1 MAQHARYLQG
11 LDCEDLMKPF
21 LETLPPEIDT
31 KLQNIKPPEEQPHIQ
46 VATDLIE
53 DGSFGEQWLVVTD
66 QHLFVIPA
74 EGVDGVVE
82 VPLKVIIETKVE
94 EFVGAGRL
102 EVEHG
107 EGEPTYLYYSNSL
120 APKFAEVA
128 EAIKQLTKGEPP
140 TLPTEIERSRCDTC
154 GRLLPE
160 KDGVCPAC
168 VKKWDTLK
176 RIVSY
181 LSPYRGKVIVL
192 MTFAVASPLINLIPP
207 LLVQRVIDDVL
218 TPRANFELLLWLVL
232 GLLGIMLSTFLFE
245 IIGGFMRA
253 EISSRTSKDI
263 RTQLYQ
269 HVQYMP
275 LRFYGKRQIGSLIAR
290 FTNDADRLE
299 MFLLFGIP
307 FMLSNTLMLIGTL
320 GVLFFLSWKLT
331 LYALLPVPLIV
342 LGGLLI
348 WGRMRRIWIRWHAKW
363 SQLSSHLNESISG
376 IRIVKAFAQ
385 EDREALRFN
394 VRNEELWS
402 VSVTG
407 ERNWFIFFAVM
418 NFLISFGMFFIWY
431 FGGRQILNNELTF
444 GVLMAF
450 IRYLWQ
456 LYRPLQFFSQINN
469 FITRAFAG
477 AERIFEVLDTRP
489 ESFDDPEAIPLSRI
503 EGGVAFKDVT
513 FGYDPGKPVLNEL
526 NFDVKPGE
534 MIGLVGKSGVG
545 KSTVINLICRFYD
558 VNRGSVAIDG
568 VDIRK
573 VRLED
578 LRRHIGIVHQE
589 IFLFD
594 GTIAENIGYGKP
606 EATLD
611 EIVDAAIAAEAH
623 EFIAAKPDGYDTK
636 VGERGNQL
644 SGGEKQRIAIARAIL
659 HDPKILIL
667 DEATSSL
674 DSATEKKIQSAIA
687 RLVKGRTTFA
697 IAHRLSTLRNADRL
711 IVLEDGKI
719 AEVGAHGE
727 LMNRRG
733 IFYNLVNTQQQT
745 SAIIAVGGGKDDPSQ
760 SGR

>member
-1 MAQHARYLQG
+1 MS
-11 LDCEDLMKPF
+11 PF
-21 LETLPPEIDT
+21 LEVLPPEIDA
-31 KLQNIKPPEEQPHIQ
+31 KLQNIKPPEEQTHIQ
-46 VATDLIE
+46 VATDLI
-53 DGSFGEQWLVVTD
+53 DNGSFGEQWLVVTD
-66 QHLFVIPA
+66 QRLLVIPS
-74 EGVDGVVE
+74 EGADGVVE
-82 VPLKVIIETKVE
+82 VPLNVITETRIEE
-94 EFVGAGRL
+94 LVGASRL
-102 EVEHG
+102 EVEHDG
-107 EGEPTYLYYSNSL
+107 TEPTYLYYSNSL
-120 APKFAEVA
+120 SPKFVEIAEG
-128 EAIKQLTKGEPP
+128 IKQLTKGETL

-160 KDGVCPAC
+160 KDGICPAC

-176 RIVSY
+176 RIVGY
-181 LSPYRGKVIVL
+181 LSPYRGKVAVL
-192 MTFAVASPLINLIPP
+192 MTFALATPLINLIPP
-207 LLVQRVIDDVL
+207 LIYRYVIDDIL
-218 TPRANFELLLWLVL
+218 TPRASAGLLILPAI
-232 GLLGIMLSTFLFE
+232 GLLGILLSSFLFE
-245 IIGGFMRA
+245 IISGLMRA
-253 EISSRTSKDI
+253 DVASQTSRDI

-275 LRFYGKRQIGSLIAR
+275 VRFYDKRQVGNLISR

-307 FMLSNTLMLIGTL
+307 FMLSNGLMLVGTL
-320 GVLFFLSWKLT
+320 GVLLYLSWKLT
-331 LYALLPVPLIV
+331 FYALLPVPLLV
-342 LGGLLI
+342 VGSLFI
-348 WGRMRRIWIRWHAKW
+348 WRRMRPIWIRWHAKW

-385 EDREALRFN
+385 EDREAVRFN
-394 VRNEELWS
+394 ARNEELWS

-431 FGGRQILNNELTF
+431 FGGLQILRGELTY

-450 IRYLWQ
+450 LRYLWQ

-477 AERIFEVLDTRP
+477 AERIFEIIDTRS
-489 ESFDDPEAIPLSRI
+489 ESFDDPEATPIPQA
-503 EGGVAFKDVT
+503 EGHVSFKQVT
-513 FGYDPGKPVLNEL
+513 FGYDSGKPVLHEI

-558 VNRGSVAIDG
+558 VNRGSVEIDG

-573 VRLED
+573 IRLED
-578 LRRHIGIVHQE
+578 LRSHIGMVHQDV
-589 IFLFD
+589 FLFD
-594 GTIAENIGYGKP
+594 GTIGENIGYGKP
-606 EATLD
+606 GATLE
-611 EIVDAAIAAEAH
+611 EIVSAAIAAEAH
-623 EFIAAKPDGYDTK
+623 EFIVTKPDGYDTK
-636 VGERGNQL
+636 VGERGGQL

-674 DSATEKKIQSAIA
+674 DSATEKKIQAAIA

-711 IVLEDGKI
+711 IVLEDGR
-719 AEVGAHGE
+719 VGEIGTHEE
-727 LMNRRG
+727 LMDRKG
-733 IFYNLVNTQQQT
+733 IFYNLVHTQQQT
-745 SAIIAVGGGKDDPSQ
+745 SAIMVVGGGKDDPNQ
-760 SGR
+760 AER

>member
-1 MAQHARYLQG
+1 
-11 LDCEDLMKPF
+11 MKPF
-21 LETLPPEIDT
+21 LEALPPEVDA
-31 KLQNIKPPEEQPHIQ
+31 KLQNIKPPEEEARIQ
-46 VATDLIE
+46 VATDLIAE
-53 DGSFGEQWLVVTD
+53 GAFGEQWLVVTD
-66 QHLFVIPA
+66 ERLLVIPT
-74 EGVDGVVE
+74 EGTDGVVE
-82 VPLKVIIETKVE
+82 VPLKVITETKIE

-107 EGEPTYLYYSNSL
+107 KGEPTYLYYSNSL
-120 APKFAEVA
+120 SPKFAEIA
-128 EAIKQLTKGEPP
+128 EAIKQLTKGETP

-160 KDGVCPAC
+160 KDGICPAC

-181 LSPYRGKVIVL
+181 LYPSRVKVVVL
-192 MTFAVASPLINLIPP
+192 MLFALANPLINLIPP
-207 LLVQRVIDDVL
+207 LIYKYVIDDIL
-218 TPRANFELLLWLVL
+218 TPRAAVGLLVLPAL

-245 IIGGFMRA
+245 IISGFLRA
-253 EISSRTSKDI
+253 DVSSKTSKDI
-263 RTQLYQ
+263 RAQLYQ

-275 LRFYGKRQIGSLIAR
+275 VRFYDKRQIGNLIAR

-320 GVLFFLSWKLT
+320 VLMLYLSWKLT

-348 WGRMRRIWIRWHAKW
+348 WGRMRRIWSRWHAKW
-363 SQLSSHLNESISG
+363 SRLSSHLNESISG
-376 IRIVKAFAQ
+376 IRVVKAFAQ
-385 EDREALRFN
+385 EDREAVRFN
-394 VRNEELWS
+394 ARNEELWA

-418 NFLISFGMFFIWY
+418 NFFISFGMISIWY
-431 FGGRQILNNELTF
+431 FGGKEILYNELTY
-444 GVLMAF
+444 GLLAAF
-450 IRYLWQ
+450 IRYLWN
-456 LYRPLQFFSQINN
+456 LYRPLQFFSQLNN

-477 AERIFEVLDTRP
+477 AERIFEILDTRS
-489 ESFDDPEAIPLSRI
+489 ELFEDPEATHLPQI
-503 EGGVAFKDVT
+503 EGRVAFKDVT
-513 FGYDPGKPVLNEL
+513 FGYDPGKPVLNEI
-526 NFDVKPGE
+526 NFDVEPGE

-545 KSTVINLICRFYD
+545 KSTLINLICRFYD
-558 VNRGSVAIDG
+558 ANRGSVDIDG

-573 VRLED
+573 IRLED

-611 EIVDAAIAAEAH
+611 EIVSAAIAAEAH

-644 SGGEKQRIAIARAIL
+644 SGGEKQRIAIARAVL

-674 DSATEKKIQSAIA
+674 DSATEKKIQAAIA

-711 IVLEDGKI
+711 IVLDDGKI
-719 AEVGAHGE
+719 AEVGAHEE
-727 LMNRRG
+727 LMNRKG
-733 IFYNLVNTQQQT
+733 IFYNLVSTQQQT
-745 SAIIAVGGGKDDPSQ
+745 SAIIGVGGGKDDPSQ
-760 SGR
+760 GER

>member
-1 MAQHARYLQG
+1 MT
-11 LDCEDLMKPF
+11 PF
-21 LETLPPEIDT
+21 LETLPPAVDT
-31 KLQNIKPPEEQPHIQ
+31 KLQNIKPPEEEARIQ
-46 VATDLIE
+46 VVTDLID

-66 QHLFVIPA
+66 ERLFVIPT
-74 EGVDGVVE
+74 EGADGVVE
-82 VPLKVIIETKVE
+82 VPLKVITETKIE

-107 EGEPTYLYYSNSL
+107 ASEPTYLYYSNSL
-120 APKFAEVA
+120 SPKFAEVA
-128 EAIKQLTKGEPP
+128 EGIKQLTQGETL
-140 TLPTEIERSRCDTC
+140 TLPTALERSRCDSC

-160 KDGVCPAC
+160 KDGICPAC

-181 LSPYRGKVIVL
+181 LYPYRVKVAIL
-192 MTFAVASPLINLIPP
+192 MTFALASPLINLIPP
-207 LLVQRVIDDVL
+207 LIYKYVIDDIL
-218 TPRANFELLLWLVL
+218 TPRASIGLLILPGL
-232 GLLGIMLSTFLFE
+232 GLLGILLSTSLFE
-245 IIGGFMRA
+245 IMSGFLRA
-253 EISSRTSKDI
+253 DVASQTSKDI

-275 LRFYGKRQIGSLIAR
+275 VRFYSKRQLGNLISR

-307 FMLSNTLMLIGTL
+307 FMLSNTLMLVGTL
-320 GVLFFLSWKLT
+320 GLLLYLSWELT
-331 LYALLPVPLIV
+331 LYAMLPVPLIV

-348 WGRMRRIWIRWHAKW
+348 WGRMRRIWVRWHAKW
-363 SQLSSHLNESISG
+363 SRLSSHLNESISG
-376 IRIVKAFAQ
+376 IRVVKAFAQ
-385 EDREALRFN
+385 EDREAVRFN
-394 VRNEELWS
+394 ARNEELWS
-402 VSVTG
+402 VSVSG

-418 NFLISFGMFFIWY
+418 NFFISFGMIFIWY
-431 FGGRQILNNELTF
+431 FGGRQILQGELTY
-444 GVLMAF
+444 GLLMAF
-450 IRYLWQ
+450 VRYLWN

-477 AERIFEVLDTRP
+477 AERIFEIFDTQS
-489 ESFDDPEAIPLSRI
+489 ESFDDPEAIALPQV
-503 EGGVAFKDVT
+503 EGRVAFRNAT
-513 FGYDPGKPVLNEL
+513 FGYDPGKPVLNEI
-526 NFDVKPGE
+526 NVDVEPGE

-545 KSTVINLICRFYD
+545 KSTMINLICRFYD
-558 VNRGSVAIDG
+558 VNRGSVDIDG

-573 VRLED
+573 IRLED
-578 LRRHIGIVHQE
+578 LRRHIGIVHQDV
-589 IFLFD
+589 FLFD

-606 EATLD
+606 GATLD
-611 EIVDAAIAAEAH
+611 EIVSAAVAAEAH

-644 SGGEKQRIAIARAIL
+644 SGGEKQRIAIARAVL

-711 IVLEDGKI
+711 IVLDDGKV
-719 AEVGAHGE
+719 AEVGTHEE
-727 LMNRRG
+727 LMDRRG
-733 IFYNLVNTQQQT
+733 IFYNLVNTQQQS
-745 SAIIAVGGGKDDPSQ
+745 SAIIAVGGGRDDPSAFTPT
-760 SGR
+760 R

>member
-1 MAQHARYLQG
+1 
-11 LDCEDLMKPF
+11 MKPF
-21 LETLPPEIDT
+21 LETLPPAVDT
-31 KLQNIKPPEEQPHIQ
+31 KLQNIKPPEEEACIQ
-46 VATDLIE
+46 VATDLID

-66 QHLFVIPA
+66 QRLFVIPT
-74 EGVDGVVE
+74 EGADGVVE
-82 VPLKVIIETKVE
+82 VPLKVIKETRIEE
-94 EFVGAGRL
+94 LVGAGRL

-107 EGEPTYLYYSNSL
+107 ASEPTYLYYSNSL
-120 APKFAEVA
+120 SPKFAEVA
-128 EAIKQLTKGEPP
+128 EGIKQLTNGETL
-140 TLPTEIERSRCDTC
+140 TLPTEIERSRCDSC

-160 KDGVCPAC
+160 KDGICPAC

-181 LSPYRGKVIVL
+181 LYPYRVKVAIL
-192 MTFAVASPLINLIPP
+192 MTFALASPLINLIPP
-207 LLVQRVIDDVL
+207 LIYKYVIDDIL
-218 TPRANFELLLWLVL
+218 TPRASMGLLILPGI
-232 GLLGIMLSTFLFE
+232 GLLGILFSTSLFE
-245 IIGGFMRA
+245 IMSGFLRA
-253 EISSRTSKDI
+253 DVASQTSKDI

-275 LRFYGKRQIGSLIAR
+275 VRFYGKRQLGNLISR

-320 GVLFFLSWKLT
+320 GLLLYLSWELT
-331 LYALLPVPLIV
+331 LYAMLPVPLIV

-348 WGRMRRIWIRWHAKW
+348 WGRMRRIWVRWHAKW
-363 SQLSSHLNESISG
+363 SRLSSHLNESISG
-376 IRIVKAFAQ
+376 IRVVKAFAQ
-385 EDREALRFN
+385 EDREAMRFN

-402 VSVTG
+402 VSVSG

-418 NFLISFGMFFIWY
+418 NFFISFGMIFIWY
-431 FGGRQILNNELTF
+431 FGGKQILQGELTY
-444 GVLMAF
+444 GLLMAF
-450 IRYLWQ
+450 VRYLWN

-477 AERIFEVLDTRP
+477 AERIFEIFDTQS
-489 ESFDDPEAIPLSRI
+489 ESFDDPEAIAIPHVKGR
-503 EGGVAFKDVT
+503 VAFRNVT
-513 FGYDPGKPVLNEL
+513 FGYDPGKPVLNEI
-526 NFDVKPGE
+526 NVDVEPGE

-545 KSTVINLICRFYD
+545 KSTMISLICRFYD
-558 VNRGSVAIDG
+558 VNRGSVDIDG

-573 VRLED
+573 IRLED
-578 LRRHIGIVHQE
+578 LRRHIGIVHQDV
-589 IFLFD
+589 FLFD

-606 EATLD
+606 GATLD
-611 EIVDAAIAAEAH
+611 EIVSAAVAAEAH

-644 SGGEKQRIAIARAIL
+644 SGGEKQRIAIARAVL

-711 IVLEDGKI
+711 IVLDDGAV
-719 AEVGAHGE
+719 AEVGTHEE
-727 LMNRRG
+727 LMDRKG
-733 IFYNLVNTQQQT
+733 IFYNLVNTQQQS
-745 SAIIAVGGGKDDPSQ
+745 SAIIAVGGGRDDPSQ
-760 SGR
+760 GGR

>member
-1 MAQHARYLQG
+1 
-11 LDCEDLMKPF
+11 MKPF

-31 KLQNIKPPEEQPHIQ
+31 KVQNIKPPQEEARIQ
-46 VATDLIE
+46 VATDLID

-66 QHLFVIPA
+66 ERLLVIPT
-74 EGVDGVVE
+74 EGADGVVE
-82 VPLKVIIETKVE
+82 VPLNVIRETKIE

-107 EGEPTYLYYSNSL
+107 ASEPTYLYYSNSL
-120 APKFAEVA
+120 SPKFAEVA
-128 EAIKQLTKGEPP
+128 EGIKQLTNGETL
-140 TLPTEIERSRCDTC
+140 TLPTEIERSRCDSC

-160 KDGVCPAC
+160 KDGICPAC

-181 LSPYRGKVIVL
+181 LYPYRVKVAIL
-192 MTFAVASPLINLIPP
+192 MIFALASPLINLIPP
-207 LLVQRVIDDVL
+207 LIYRYVIDDIL
-218 TPRANFELLLWLVL
+218 TPRASMGLLILPGL
-232 GLLGIMLSTFLFE
+232 GLFGILLSTSLFE
-245 IIGGFMRA
+245 IISGFLRA
-253 EISSRTSKDI
+253 DVSSQTSKDI

-275 LRFYGKRQIGSLIAR
+275 VRFYSKRQLGNLISR

-307 FMLSNTLMLIGTL
+307 FMLSNTLMLVGTL
-320 GVLFFLSWKLT
+320 GLLLYLSWELT
-331 LYALLPVPLIV
+331 FYAMLPVPLIV

-348 WGRMRRIWIRWHAKW
+348 WGRMRRIWVRWHAKW
-363 SQLSSHLNESISG
+363 SRLSSHLNESISG
-376 IRIVKAFAQ
+376 IRVVKAFAQ
-385 EDREALRFN
+385 EDREAVRFN
-394 VRNEELWS
+394 ARNEELWS
-402 VSVTG
+402 VSVSG

-431 FGGRQILNNELTF
+431 FGGRQILQGELTL

-477 AERIFEVLDTRP
+477 AERIFEILDTQS
-489 ESFDDPEAIPLSRI
+489 EAVDDPEAVAVPQV
-503 EGGVAFKDVT
+503 EGRVAFKNVT
-513 FGYDPGKPVLNEL
+513 FGYDPGKPVLNEI
-526 NFDVKPGE
+526 NVDVEPGE

-545 KSTVINLICRFYD
+545 KSTMINLICRFYD
-558 VNRGSVAIDG
+558 VNRGSVDIDG

-573 VRLED
+573 IRLED
-578 LRRHIGIVHQE
+578 LRRHIGIVHQDV
-589 IFLFD
+589 FLFD

-606 EATLD
+606 GATLD
-611 EIVDAAIAAEAH
+611 EIVSAAIAAEAH
-623 EFIAAKPDGYDTK
+623 EFIAAKPDGYDMK
-636 VGERGNQL
+636 VGERGGQL

-711 IVLEDGKI
+711 IVLDDGKV
-719 AEVGAHGE
+719 AEVGTHEE
-727 LMNRRG
+727 LMGRRG
-733 IFYNLVNTQQQT
+733 IFYHLVHTQQQT
-745 SAIIAVGGGKDDPSQ
+745 SAIIAVGGGKNDPSQ
-760 SGR
+760 GRR

>member
-1 MAQHARYLQG
+1 MS
-11 LDCEDLMKPF
+11 PF
-21 LETLPPEIDT
+21 LETLPPEVDT
-31 KLQNIKPPEEQPHIQ
+31 KLQNIKPPEELSRIQ
-46 VATDLIE
+46 VATDLID

-66 QHLFVIPA
+66 EHLFVIPA
-74 EGVDGVVE
+74 EGTDGVVE
-82 VPLKVIIETKVE
+82 VPLKVITETKVE

-107 EGEPTYLYYSNSL
+107 GDEPTYLYYSNSL
-120 APKFAEVA
+120 GPKFAEVA
-128 EAIKQLTKGEPP
+128 EAIKQLTKGETP

-160 KDGVCPAC
+160 KDGICPAC

-181 LSPYRGKVIVL
+181 LYPYRVKVAILMLFVL
-192 MTFAVASPLINLIPP
+192 ANPLINQIPP
-207 LLVQRVIDDVL
+207 LIYMYVIDDVL
-218 TPRANFELLLWLVL
+218 IPRAGVGMLVLPAL
-232 GLLGIMLSTFLFE
+232 GLLGLMLSTFLFE
-245 IIGGFMRA
+245 VMSGFLRA
-253 EISSRTSKDI
+253 DVSSRTSRDI

-275 LRFYGKRQIGSLIAR
+275 MRFYDKRQLGNLISR

-299 MFLLFGIP
+299 MFLLFGVP
-307 FMLSNTLMLIGTL
+307 FMLSNTLLLIGTL
-320 GVLFFLSWKLT
+320 GLMLYLSWKLT

-348 WGRMRRIWIRWHAKW
+348 WGRMRRIWSRWHAKW
-363 SQLSSHLNESISG
+363 SRLSSHLNESISG

-385 EDREALRFN
+385 EEREAGRFN
-394 VRNEELWS
+394 LRNEELRS

-407 ERNWFIFFAVM
+407 ERTWFIFFAVM
-418 NFLISFGMFFIWY
+418 NFLISFGIIFIWY
-431 FGGRQILNNELTF
+431 FGGRQILQGELTY
-444 GVLMAF
+444 GLLMAF
-450 IRYLWQ
+450 IRYLWN
-456 LYRPLQFFSQINN
+456 LYRPLQFFSQLNN

-477 AERIFEVLDTRP
+477 AERIFEILDTRS
-489 ESFDDPEAIPLSRI
+489 ELFEDPEAIPMSQI
-503 EGGVAFKDVT
+503 EGRVAFKDVT
-513 FGYDPGKPVLNEL
+513 FGYDPGKPVLNEI

-545 KSTVINLICRFYD
+545 KSTMINLICRFYD
-558 VNRGSVAIDG
+558 VNRGSVDIDG

-573 VRLED
+573 IRLED

-674 DSATEKKIQSAIA
+674 DSATEQKIQAAIA

-711 IVLEDGKI
+711 IVLDDGKI
-719 AEVGAHGE
+719 AEVGTHEE
-727 LMNRRG
+727 LMNRKG

-745 SAIIAVGGGKDDPSQ
+745 SAIIAVGGGRDDPSR
-760 SGR
+760 GER

>member
-1 MAQHARYLQG
+1 
-11 LDCEDLMKPF
+11 MKPF
-21 LETLPPEIDT
+21 LETLPPQVDA
-31 KLQNIKPPEEQPHIQ
+31 KLQNIKPPEEQTHIQ
-46 VATDLIE
+46 VATDLID

-66 QHLFVIPA
+66 QRLLVIPS
-74 EGVDGVVE
+74 EGADGVVE
-82 VPLKVIIETKVE
+82 VPLKVITETKIE

-107 EGEPTYLYYSNSL
+107 GVEPTYLYYSNSL
-120 APKFAEVA
+120 IPKFAEVA
-128 EAIKQLTKGEPP
+128 EAIKQLTKGEPL

-160 KDGVCPAC
+160 KDGICPAC

-181 LSPYRGKVIVL
+181 LSPYRGQVAIL
-192 MTFAVASPLINLIPP
+192 MIFALASPLINLIPP
-207 LLVQRVIDDVL
+207 LIYRYVIDDVL
-218 TPRANFELLLWLVL
+218 TPRADVRLLIWPAL

-245 IIGGFMRA
+245 IISGLMRA
-253 EISSRTSKDI
+253 EVSSQTSKDI
-263 RTQLYQ
+263 RGQLYQ

-275 LRFYGKRQIGSLIAR
+275 LRFYGKRQIGNLISR

-307 FMLSNTLMLIGTL
+307 FMLSNALMLVGTL
-320 GVLFFLSWKLT
+320 GVLLYLSWKLT

-342 LGGLLI
+342 VGSLFI

-363 SQLSSHLNESISG
+363 SRLSSHLNESISG

-385 EDREALRFN
+385 EDREAVRFN
-394 VRNEELWS
+394 VRNEELWAVS
-402 VSVTG
+402 VSG

-418 NFLISFGMFFIWY
+418 NFLVSFGMFFIWY
-431 FGGRQILNNELTF
+431 FGGMQILRGELTY

-450 IRYLWQ
+450 VRYLWQ

-477 AERIFEVLDTRP
+477 AERIFEIIDTRS
-489 ESFDDPEAIPLSRI
+489 ESFDDPEAIPI
-503 EGGVAFKDVT
+503 PQVEGRVSFKDVT
-513 FGYDPGKPVLNEL
+513 FGYDPGKPVLNEI

-545 KSTVINLICRFYD
+545 KSTLINLICRFYD
-558 VNRGSVAIDG
+558 VNRGSVDIDG

-573 VRLED
+573 IRLED
-578 LRRHIGIVHQE
+578 LRRHIGMVHQDV
-589 IFLFD
+589 FLFD
-594 GTIAENIGYGKP
+594 GTIAENIGYGKL

-611 EIVDAAIAAEAH
+611 EVVSAAIAAEAH

-674 DSATEKKIQSAIA
+674 DSATEKKIQTAIA

-711 IVLEDGKI
+711 IVLDNGRV
-719 AEVGAHGE
+719 AEVGSHEE
-727 LMNRRG
+727 LMDRKG
-733 IFYNLVNTQQQT
+733 IFYNLVHTQQQT
-745 SAIIAVGGGKDDPSQ
+745 SAIIGVGGGKDDPAQ
-760 SGR
+760 GGR